1 MSTLIPDVIFGAL
14 KPAEEAIGQEVAS
27 LRPGQLTRYLAVME
41 ALTKLCEDCRA
52 ELNTSLSL
60 GTTVPDAR
68 NFASKLS
75 GNVEACLRLLG
86 KLEQP
91 DKFQGMSEEQ
101 RVSLANLK
109 TRVSVVGDQVAHLF
123 RWFDASVLSEAEK
136 ATLTQKATANA
147 QGPFLDSETVLRML
161 TDDGAV

>member
-14 KPAEEAIGQEVAS
+14 KPAEEAISQEAAA
-27 LRPGQLTRYLAVME
+27 LRPKHLTRYLAVME
-41 ALTKLCEDCRA
+41 ALTKLCEDSWA
-52 ELNTSLSL
+52 ELNTNLSL
-60 GTTVPDAR
+60 GTAVPDAR

-91 DKFQGMSEEQ
+91 DNLQGMSEEQ
-101 RVSLANLK
+101 RASLVSLK
-109 TRVSVVGDQVAHLF
+109 TRVSAVGDQITHLF
-123 RWFDASVLSEAEK
+123 RWFEASELSDAAK